1 MRGSRLSP
9 NLGVSNRHALAIL
22 QRFFMVIS
30 LFMHY
35 PSRNFAPVAGA
46 FLLFIELLSVV
57 LKVYGERTRWR

>member
-1 MRGSRLSP
+1 
-9 NLGVSNRHALAIL
+9 
-22 QRFFMVIS
+22 MVIS

-57 LKVYGERTRWR
+57 LKVYGERTRWRG